1 MNGFGIIIRI
11 LFYIVIFTD
20 IILILSIMIDEL
32 DTGLFRGND
41 RHFGSIVFLL
51 NLYFLLKSKEII
63 LEKIK
68 IDFKNIYKDS
78 IVGLWLEVQKKKLKD
93 QLKK

>member
-20 IILILSIMIDEL
+20 IILIFFIMIDEL
-32 DTGLFRGND
+32 DTDLFRRD
-41 RHFGSIVFLL
+41 YRHFGSIVFLL

-68 IDFKNIYKDS
+68 KNS

>member
-20 IILILSIMIDEL
+20 IILIFFIMIDEL
-32 DTGLFRGND
+32 DTDLFKRD
-41 RHFGSIVFLL
+41 YRHFGSIVFLL
-51 NLYFLLKSKEII
+51 NLYFLLKSNEII

-68 IDFKNIYKDS
+68 KNS

>member
-20 IILILSIMIDEL
+20 IIFIFFIMIDEL
-32 DTGLFRGND
+32 DTDLFED
-41 RHFGSIVFLL
+41 DYRHFGSIVFLL

-68 IDFKNIYKDS
+68 KNS

>member
-20 IILILSIMIDEL
+20 IILIFFIMIDEL
-32 DTGLFRGND
+32 DTDLFRRD
-41 RHFGSIVFLL
+41 YRHFGSIVFLL

-68 IDFKNIYKDS
+68 KNS
-78 IVGLWLEVQKKKLKD
+78 IVGLWLEVQKKKTKRSI
-93 QLKK
+93 KKIII

>member
-1 MNGFGIIIRI
+1 
-11 LFYIVIFTD
+11 
-20 IILILSIMIDEL
+20 MIDEL
-32 DTGLFRGND
+32 DTDLFRRD
-41 RHFGSIVFLL
+41 YRHFGSIVFLL

-68 IDFKNIYKDS
+68 KNS

>member
-20 IILILSIMIDEL
+20 IILIFFIMIDEL
-32 DTGLFRGND
+32 DTDLFKRD
-41 RHFGSIVFLL
+41 YRHFGSIVFLL

-68 IDFKNIYKDS
+68 KNS
-78 IVGLWLEVQKKKLKD
+78 IVGLWLEVQKKN
-93 QLKK
+93 

>member
-20 IILILSIMIDEL
+20 IILIFFIMIDEL
-32 DTGLFRGND
+32 DTDLFKRD
-41 RHFGSIVFLL
+41 YRHFGSIVFLL

-68 IDFKNIYKDS
+68 KNS

>member
-20 IILILSIMIDEL
+20 IILIFFIMIDEL
-32 DTGLFRGND
+32 DTDLFRSD
-41 RHFGSIVFLL
+41 YRHFGSIVFLL

-68 IDFKNIYKDS
+68 KNS

>member
-1 MNGFGIIIRI
+1 MKNTFFFVGD
-11 LFYIVIFTD
+11 Y
-20 IILILSIMIDEL
+20 
-32 DTGLFRGND
+32 

-68 IDFKNIYKDS
+68 KNS
-78 IVGLWLEVQKKKLKD
+78 IVGLWLEVQKKN
-93 QLKK
+93 

>member
-20 IILILSIMIDEL
+20 IILILFIMIDEL
-32 DTGLFRGND
+32 DTDLFRRD
-41 RHFGSIVFLL
+41 YRHFGSIVFLL

-68 IDFKNIYKDS
+68 KNS

>member
-20 IILILSIMIDEL
+20 IILIFFIMIDEL
-32 DTGLFRGND
+32 DTDLFERD
-41 RHFGSIVFLL
+41 YRHFGSIVFLL

-68 IDFKNIYKDS
+68 KNS

>member
-20 IILILSIMIDEL
+20 IILILFIMIDEL
-32 DTGLFRGND
+32 DTDLFRRD
-41 RHFGSIVFLL
+41 YRHFGSIVFLL
-51 NLYFLLKSKEII
+51 NLYFLLESEEII

-68 IDFKNIYKDS
+68 KNS
-78 IVGLWLEVQKKKLKD
+78 IVGLWLEGQKKKTKRSI
-93 QLKK
+93 KKIII

>member
-20 IILILSIMIDEL
+20 VILIFFIMIDDL
-32 DTGLFRGND
+32 DVDLFRDDN

-68 IDFKNIYKDS
+68 KNS
-78 IVGLWLEVQKKKLKD
+78 IVGLWLEVQKKN
-93 QLKK
+93 